1 MKLIH
6 FLKPYWKAALAAPL
20 LMLLEVAMD
29 LLQPVLMAKIIN
41 EGVLQR
47 DLSVIQSVGL
57 LALGVAFIGLVT
69 GVGCGIFATT
79 ASLNFATD
87 LREALF
93 RKIQS
98 FSFRN
103 LEKFKT
109 GSLVTRLTNDVT
121 QVQNLVMTAL
131 RMMIR
136 TPFTAIGSVLMA
148 FLISPRLA
156 MILAIAAPFL
166 GVAVYLLVRL
176 SYPLFLKVQN
186 KLDTVNS
193 VVQENL
199 AGIRVVKAFVRS
211 DYEIRRFA
219 QVNEEYTQTAISS
232 ARFMI
237 LNMPIMQIVLNASI
251 IAVLWFGGGM
261 VWTGSLSL
269 GGLIAFINYATQV
282 LSSLLS
288 LSVMLVSISRA
299 KVSADRI
306 NEVLRHESEEA
317 LDGVDAEVA
326 AGAEA
331 EQAIE
336 AVVGPKAEAAADMA
350 VGAETR
356 ALTGGLTERQSS
368 PLPGRVEYENVSFS
382 YNDSDARLA
391 VRDVSFVAEP
401 GETVAFLGSTGSG
414 KSTLVGLLP
423 RLYEARSGRIRLSGE
438 DIRNVPLD
446 RLRGKIAFV
455 LQESIL
461 FTGTIRDNLRYGKP
475 DATDEETEAAAK
487 AAQAHDFIVRLP
499 DGYDTIVG
507 QRGVNLSGGQ
517 KQRIAIARALL
528 MQPEVLILDDSTSAV
543 DLGTESRI
551 QAALRS
557 LMKQCTTLVIAQ
569 RITSVMDADVIV
581 VLEDGCAVASG
592 SHRELLANN
601 AVYQDIY
608 YSQLE
613 KEGTHG

>member
-1 MKLIH
+1 LGNLVKFI
-6 FLKPYWKAALAAPL
+6 KPYWKAALAAPL

-47 DLSVIQSVGL
+47 DLSVIESVGL
-57 LALGVAFIGLVT
+57 LALGVAIIGLLT

-79 ASLNFATD
+79 ASLNFASD

-103 LEKFKT
+103 LEHFKT

-121 QVQNLVMTAL
+121 QVQNLVMTVL

-199 AGIRVVKAFVRS
+199 AGIRVVKAFARS
-211 DYEIRRFA
+211 DYETRRFA

-306 NEVLRHESEEA
+306 NEVLLRESEEEA
-317 LDGVDAEVA
+317 FAETA
-326 AGAEA
+326 AGLEA
-331 EQAIE
+331 GTQN
-336 AVVGPKAEAAADMA
+336 
-350 VGAETR
+350 
-356 ALTGGLTERQSS
+356 
-368 PLPGRVEYENVSFS
+368 PLRGRVEYENVSFS
-382 YNDSDARLA
+382 YNDSDTRLA

-401 GETVAFLGSTGSG
+401 GQTVAFLGSTGSG

-423 RLYEARSGRIRLSGE
+423 RLYEARSGHIRLNGQ
-438 DIRNVPLD
+438 DIRNIPLE
-446 RLRGKIAFV
+446 RLRGKVAFV

-461 FTGTIRDNLRYGKP
+461 FTGTIRDNLRYGNP
-475 DATDEETEAAAK
+475 DATDEETEVAAK
-487 AAQAHDFIVRLP
+487 AAQAHDFIVHLP

-569 RITSVMDADVIV
+569 RITSVMDADTIV

-592 SHRELLANN
+592 THRELLAHS